1 MILRPFACLGAVVLF
16 LTGCDVNSVDAGPTQ
31 RESKSIDL
39 DKSEMV
45 RADLKMAAGE
55 LRISGGASKLMEAD
69 FAYNVPQWKPEVRY
83 SATGFRGEL
92 SVEQPSGSPT
102 AKNSR
107 NEWIVRFNDSVPM
120 DLAVKFGAGEGKLNL
135 ASLSLRSVQVEMGA
149 GTLEMDLRG
158 QPKRDYDVRIRGG
171 VGQATVRLPRDAG
184 IQANATGGLGSIN
197 VRGLTKKEGDR
208 YENDA
213 YEHAKFRIHVD
224 VKGGI
229 GNINLYAE

>member
-1 MILRPFACLGAVVLF
+1 
-16 LTGCDVNSVDAGPTQ
+16 
-31 RESKSIDL
+31 
-39 DKSEMV
+39 
-45 RADLKMAAGE
+45 
-55 LRISGGASKLMEAD
+55 
-69 FAYNVPQWKPEVRY
+69 
-83 SATGFRGEL
+83 
-92 SVEQPSGSPT
+92 
-102 AKNSR
+102 
-107 NEWIVRFNDSVPM
+107 
-120 DLAVKFGAGEGKLNL
+120 
-135 ASLSLRSVQVEMGA
+135 
-149 GTLEMDLRG
+149 LEMDLRG

-171 VGQATVRLPRDAG
+171 VGEATVRLPRDAG

>member
-1 MILRPFACLGAVVLF
+1 MIFRPLACLGVVVLF

-45 RADLKMAAGE
+45 RTELKMGAGE
-55 LRISGGASKLMEAD
+55 LRISGGAAKLMEGD
-69 FAYNVPQWKPEVRY
+69 FAYNIPQWKPEVRY
-83 SATGFRGEL
+83 NATGFRGSL
-92 SVEQPSGSPT
+92 FVEQPSAGST
-102 AKNSR
+102 GGNSH
-107 NEWIVRFNDSVPM
+107 NEWTLRFNDSVPM
-120 DLAVKFGAGEGKLNL
+120 DLLVKFGAGEAKLNL
-135 ASLSLRSVQVEMGA
+135 TTLSLRSVEVEMGA
-149 GTLEMDLRG
+149 GELEMDLRG

-171 VGQATVRLPRDAG
+171 VGEATIRLPKEAG
-184 IQANATGGLGSIN
+184 IQAEARGGIGSIN
-197 VRGLTKKEGDR
+197 VRGLAKKDDDH

-213 YEHAKFRIHVD
+213 YEHAKVRIHLD

>member
-1 MILRPFACLGAVVLF
+1 MILRPLACLGAVVLF

-45 RADLKMAAGE
+45 RTDLKMAAGE

-69 FAYNVPQWKPEVRY
+69 FAYNVPPWKPEVRY

-107 NEWIVRFNDSVPM
+107 NEWNVRLNDSVPM
-120 DLAVKFGAGEGKLNL
+120 DLVVKFGAGEAKLNL

-171 VGQATVRLPRDAG
+171 VGEATVRLPRDAG

-213 YEHAKFRIHVD
+213 YEHAKVRIHVD

>member
-1 MILRPFACLGAVVLF
+1 MILRPVACLGAVVLF
-16 LTGCDVNSVDAGPTQ
+16 FTGCDVNSVDAGPTQ

-45 RADLKMAAGE
+45 RTDLKMAAGE

-69 FAYNVPQWKPEVRY
+69 FAYNIPQWKPEVRY
-83 SATGFRGEL
+83 NATGFRGEL
-92 SVEQPSGSPT
+92 FVEQASGSSN
-102 AKNSR
+102 AHNSH
-107 NEWIVRFNDSVPM
+107 NEWNVRFNDSVPM
-120 DLAVKFGAGEGKLNL
+120 DLTVKFGAGEGKLNL
-135 ASLSLRSVQVEMGA
+135 ATLSLRSVQVEMGA

-171 VGQATVRLPRDAG
+171 VGEATVRLPRDAG

-197 VRGLTKKEGDR
+197 VRGLTKKDDGH

-213 YEHAKFRIHVD
+213 YDHAKVRIHVD